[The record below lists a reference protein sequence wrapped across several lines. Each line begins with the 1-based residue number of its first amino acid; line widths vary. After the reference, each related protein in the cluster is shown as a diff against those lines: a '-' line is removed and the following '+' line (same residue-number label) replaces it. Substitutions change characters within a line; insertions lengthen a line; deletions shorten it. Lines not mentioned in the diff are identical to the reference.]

1 MRINAFFT
9 ENKENNVNLV
19 KKSPLHFD
27 VNLFSS
33 KDTVTV
39 KDNDIKTFKDV
50 LINTVTDVN
59 KSQLN
64 VSKVMEQA
72 ILRPSNID
80 VHDFVIAMSK
90 ANMNLSILKAVV
102 ERGVKA
108 YQDIIN
114 IR

>member
-1 MRINAFFT
+1 MVRTDAFF
-9 ENKENNVNLV
+9 KENNVNLV
-19 KKSPLHFD
+19 KKNPLHFD
-27 VNLFSS
+27 ANLFSS
-33 KDTVTV
+33 KSNA

-50 LINTVTDVN
+50 LINSITDVN

-64 VSKVMEQA
+64 VSKVTEQA
-72 ILRPSNID
+72 ILRPSSID
-80 VHDFVIAMSK
+80 VHDVVIAMSR
-90 ANMNLSILKAVV
+90 ANMNLNLLKAVV

>member
-1 MRINAFFT
+1 MVRIDAFFT
-9 ENKENNVNLV
+9 ENNINLV
-19 KKSPLHFD
+19 KKNPLHFD
-27 VNLFSS
+27 VNIFSS
-33 KDTVTV
+33 KSNA

-50 LINTVTDVN
+50 LINSIADVN

-64 VSKVMEQA
+64 VSKVTEQA
-72 ILRPSNID
+72 ILKPSSID
-80 VHDFVIAMSK
+80 VHDVVIAMSK

>member
-1 MRINAFFT
+1 MVRIDAFFT
-9 ENKENNVNLV
+9 ENNINLV
-19 KKSPLHFD
+19 KKNPLHFD
-27 VNLFSS
+27 VNIFSS
-33 KDTVTV
+33 KSNA

-50 LINTVTDVN
+50 LINSITDVN

-64 VSKVMEQA
+64 VSKVTEQA
-72 ILRPSNID
+72 ILKPSSID
-80 VHDFVIAMSK
+80 VHDVVIAMSK

-102 ERGVKA
+102 ERGVRA

>member
-1 MRINAFFT
+1 MRIDAFFT
-9 ENKENNVNLV
+9 ENNINLV
-19 KKSPLHFD
+19 KKNPLHFD
-27 VNLFSS
+27 VNIFSS
-33 KDTVTV
+33 KSNA

-50 LINTVTDVN
+50 LINSITDVN

-64 VSKVMEQA
+64 VSKVTEQA
-72 ILRPSNID
+72 ILKPSSID
-80 VHDFVIAMSK
+80 VHDVVIAMSK

>member
-1 MRINAFFT
+1 MKIDAFFT
-9 ENKENNVNLV
+9 ESNINLV
-19 KKSPLHFD
+19 KKNPLHFD

-33 KDTVTV
+33 KSS
-39 KDNDIKTFKDV
+39 DIKTFKDV
-50 LINTVTDVN
+50 LINTVTDIN

-72 ILRPSNID
+72 ILRPSSVD
-80 VHDFVIAMSK
+80 VHDVVIAMSK

-102 ERGVKA
+102 ERSVKA

>member
-1 MRINAFFT
+1 MVRIDAFFT
-9 ENKENNVNLV
+9 ENNINLV
-19 KKSPLHFD
+19 KKNPLHFD
-27 VNLFSS
+27 VNIFSS
-33 KDTVTV
+33 KSNA

-50 LINTVTDVN
+50 LINSITDVN

-64 VSKVMEQA
+64 VSKVTEQA
-72 ILRPSNID
+72 ILKPSSID
-80 VHDFVIAMSK
+80 VHDVVIAMSK

>member
-1 MRINAFFT
+1 MVRINAFFT
-9 ENKENNVNLV
+9 ENNINLV
-19 KKSPLHFD
+19 KKNPLHFD

-33 KDTVTV
+33 KNTA
-39 KDNDIKTFKDV
+39 KNNDIKTFKDV
-50 LINTVTDVN
+50 LINTITDVN

-64 VSKVMEQA
+64 VPRVMEQA
-72 ILRPSNID
+72 IFRPSSID

>member
-1 MRINAFFT
+1 MRIDAFFT
-9 ENKENNVNLV
+9 ENNINLI
-19 KKSPLHFD
+19 KKNPLHFD
-27 VNLFSS
+27 VNFFSS
-33 KDTVTV
+33 KSGT
-39 KDNDIKTFKDV
+39 KNNDAKTFKDV
-50 LINTVTDVN
+50 LINAITDIN

-72 ILRPSNID
+72 VLRPSSVD
-80 VHDFVIAMSK
+80 VHDFAIALSK

-102 ERGVKA
+102 ERGIKA

>member
-1 MRINAFFT
+1 MVRIDAFFT
-9 ENKENNVNLV
+9 ENNINLV
-19 KKSPLHFD
+19 KKNPLHFD
-27 VNLFSS
+27 VNIFSS
-33 KDTVTV
+33 KSNA

-50 LINTVTDVN
+50 LINSITDVN

-64 VSKVMEQA
+64 VSKVTEQA
-72 ILRPSNID
+72 ILKPSSID
-80 VHDFVIAMSK
+80 VHDVVIAMSK
-90 ANMNLSILKAVV
+90 ANMNLSILKAVI